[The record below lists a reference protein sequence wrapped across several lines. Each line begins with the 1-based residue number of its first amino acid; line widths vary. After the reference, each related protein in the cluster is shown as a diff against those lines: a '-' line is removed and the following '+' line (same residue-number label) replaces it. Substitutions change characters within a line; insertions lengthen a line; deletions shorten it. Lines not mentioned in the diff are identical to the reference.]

1 MSIEVIKQIKEE
13 REFLHDIANQM
24 TIIQGMNSLILS
36 DLEEQNF
43 DKLKIISRMQKSNS
57 SVNKMIELLKLRR
70 NKIITEQNL
79 LEDNNE

>member
-36 DLEEQNF
+36 DLEEHNF
-43 DKLKIISRMQKSNS
+43 DKLKIINRMQKSNS
-57 SVNKMIELLKLRR
+57 SVNKMVELLKLRR
-70 NKIITEQNL
+70 SKIITEQNL
-79 LEDNNE
+79 LEGTNE